1 MNFIKSAKG
10 KLITIVLTFM
20 LLFNFIM
27 PKYTYAAGT
36 GPWVGLLVEPIT
48 DLVCSISDAILNTM
62 QKLMVP
68 GAPRA
73 VAIRNGWDMD
83 AIKDGD
89 LSLADLTVNHVGRYL
104 SGNLDPVSGA
114 ITTAIAGGIPGAI
127 VAAVAGGPIT
137 WGAIAGAAI
146 VGGIALLVDSIGGS
160 WLDNLFQNQAYP
172 IIYYSPAAIFSNRI
186 PALDVNF
193 LNPASNFDQQYQLL
207 LAIAG
212 TDKKDYTTTM
222 RDALVLTE
230 EEAIDNWN
238 LAQKIKEAYDAGPGE
253 ARNQYLRENLAYKEP
268 TNTESEEDNTGSE
281 EPTSEDT
288 SSPDS
293 SEGSLETAGNPAAN
307 SAVILGP
314 TISKW
319 YIALRNLA
327 IVGLLIVLVYIAI
340 RIVLSSIS
348 DEKAKY
354 KIMLKDWVIA
364 LLLIFFI
371 HYIMLGMLTVVDSVT
386 RMLDNITFK
395 STTIEDKDGNSMGDT
410 EYTVLTDQLF
420 SQVRWQQSIY
430 RNSSGDSETAYLDA
444 FGYAVMYATLV
455 MYTLYFTV
463 RYIKRVVYMAFLT
476 IISPMVALTYPIDKV
491 GDKKAQAFDTWFRE
505 YLYNLIIQ
513 PIHLLIYIV
522 LVSSALEFAITNPLY
537 GIVAIGFMLE
547 AEKFIKMLF
556 GVKGKNGALGT
567 FATAAV
573 LTQGI
578 GALESASSAVA
589 NRINPK
595 QPSADDNATIWQK
608 QLGEGL
614 EKPASLSDKE
624 DDEIVTVQPETGT
637 TPNVPNGGSAIPIL
651 KTTPEQEKGQA
662 QAQGQGQ
669 AQEQGQTIAIPVPV
683 EVPVAENEERKP
695 RISGFSNGM
704 RNVFGTNKDRLVNS
718 DIHKK
723 AAAMATNAGLRG
735 LGIGTLGTLGLAAGL
750 ATDGKTLPVV
760 LGAMAAGNAIGGSAA
775 KIGINSAGAI
785 SQKAK
790 DAGERY
796 NSNGKPTQRQIQ
808 AFLKDSNQRTLYRN
822 TFGPRD
828 YQRKMQQR
836 VQLAENG
843 LALRSLSEDNDGKI
857 AMKWM
862 DEGIG
867 AREATALVKIG
878 REDIQR
884 KHLMDP
890 SSKEYNNLENRIKVA
905 TNDPHKREQMMEK
918 IMEVNRV
925 DPEEVRKTKKSKQLV
940 SSDIEEQGREKQ
952 KKMQEKFQ
960 QKTVN
965 GQEQN
970 DKDTKPEKDSETP
983 RSNNKPREQ
992 GDHSTTR
999 ADVNNQNE
1007 KTAENLR
1014 EEAETKAQV
1023 ESDEQK
1029 AKERETTLLEED
1041 AQQEPQDDQDQ

>member
-48 DLVCSISDAILNTM
+48 DLVCSISDAILNTL

-89 LSLADLTVNHVGRYL
+89 LSLADLTVSNVGRYL
-104 SGNLDPVSGA
+104 SGNMTLLEGA
-114 ITTAIAGGIPGAI
+114 ITTALAGGIPGAI
-127 VAAVAGGPIT
+127 VAAAVGGPIT

-146 VGGIALLVDSIGGS
+146 VGGIALLVDNIGGS
-160 WLDNLFQNQAYP
+160 WLDSLFQNQAYP

-193 LNPASNFDQQYQLL
+193 LNPASNFEQQYQLL

-212 TDKKDYTTTM
+212 TDKNDDGYIKTM
-222 RDALVLTE
+222 TEALVLTE

-253 ARNQYLRENLAYKEP
+253 ARNQYLRANLAYKEP
-268 TNTESEEDNTGSE
+268 TNTESEEEDTDSE
-281 EPTSEDT
+281 EPTSGDT

-293 SEGSLETAGNPAAN
+293 DSGTLQVAGNPAAN

-314 TISKW
+314 TISRW

-327 IVGLLIVLVYIAI
+327 IVGLLIVLVYVAI

-354 KIMLKDWVIA
+354 KIMLKDWLIA

-371 HYIMLGMLTVVDSVT
+371 HYIMLGMLTLVDSVT
-386 RMLDNITFK
+386 RMLDNIVFK
-395 STTIEDKDGNSMGDT
+395 STTVEDIDGNSMGET
-410 EYTVLTDQLF
+410 EVLTDQLF

-430 RNSSGDSETAYLDA
+430 RNSTGDSETAYLDA
-444 FGYAVMYATLV
+444 FAYAVMYATLV

-476 IISPMVALTYPIDKV
+476 IISPMVALTYPIDKI

-522 LVSSALEFAITNPLY
+522 LVSSALEFAIVNPLY
-537 GIVAIGFMLE
+537 AIVAIGFMLE

-556 GVKGKNGALGT
+556 GVKGKNGALGS

-573 LTQGI
+573 LSQGV
-578 GALESASSAVA
+578 GLLESASSAVA
-589 NRINPK
+589 NKINPK
-595 QPSADDNATIWQK
+595 QPSTDDNATIWQK

-614 EKPASLSDKE
+614 EEPASLSDKE
-624 DDEIVTVQPETGT
+624 EDETVTVQPEGDT
-637 TPNVPNGGSAIPIL
+637 TSVAIPSGNISTPIL
-651 KTTPEQEKGQA
+651 ETNQDQIQEQTQEQT
-662 QAQGQGQ
+662 QGQP
-669 AQEQGQTIAIPVPV
+669 QEQTVAIPVPV
-683 EVPVAENEERKP
+683 EVPIAEDEERRPKI
-695 RISGFSNGM
+695 RGFSNGM
-704 RNVFGTNKDRLVNS
+704 RSVFGTNKDRLVNS

-723 AAAMATNAGLRG
+723 AAAMATNLGLRG

-750 ATDGKTLPVV
+750 ATDGKTAPVV

-775 KIGINSAGAI
+775 KIGINSVGAI
-785 SQKAK
+785 SQKVK
-790 DAGERY
+790 DVGERY
-796 NSNGKPTQRQIQ
+796 NSNGKPTQRQIK
-808 AFLKDSNQRTLYRN
+808 AFLKDPNQRILYRN
-822 TFGPRD
+822 TFGPREFK
-828 YQRKMQQR
+828 RKMQQR

-843 LALRSLSEDNDGKI
+843 LALKSLSEDNDGKI

-905 TNDPHKREQMMEK
+905 TNDPQKREQMMEK
-918 IMEVNRV
+918 IMEVNKV
-925 DPEEVRKTKKSKQLV
+925 DPKEVRKTKKSKQLV

-960 QKTVN
+960 QKTVS

-970 DKDTKPEKDSETP
+970 NKDTKPEEGNETP
-983 RSNNKPREQ
+983 RSNNNPREQ

-1014 EEAETKAQV
+1014 EEAETKAQA
-1023 ESDEQK
+1023 ESAEQK
-1029 AKERETTLLEED
+1029 AKEREATLLGED
-1041 AQQEPQDDQDQ
+1041 AQEEPQDDQDQ